1 LRESGV
7 AAVSVKH
14 ALRRGAKVTAAHSG
28 EKPMSDFK
36 LLIDGKLED
45 GAMTMD
51 VINPATEETVA
62 KCPRASR
69 EQLDK
74 AVAAAKA
81 AFPQWSKTP
90 IETRKKALV
99 TIAEQIERAASDLAR
114 ILTQEQGKPLAD
126 ATGEVYGAAAF
137 FQYFSTLDLP
147 VKIIQDGEGKKVEAR
162 RKPLGVIGAIVP
174 WNFPLILMA
183 FKVPA
188 ALLAGNTI
196 VLKPAATTPLA
207 TLKFGEIIRDV
218 LPPGVLNVIADA
230 NDLGDYLTRHPDVRK
245 ISFTGSTATGKKV
258 MVSAA
263 DSLKRMTL
271 ELGGNDAGIVLDDV
285 DPKIAAPKIFASAF
299 QNSGQVCIAMKR
311 LYVHES
317 IYGQMCDELVA
328 LAKASV
334 VGDGLQQ
341 GTQLGPLQNK
351 MQFEKVKELISDASK
366 HGTVM
371 AGGDVP
377 DKGYFIRPTI
387 VRDITD
393 GTRLVDEE
401 QFGPVLPVIK
411 FKDAEDALAR
421 ANASPYGLGGSIWS
435 SDLKR
440 AHELAERMDA
450 GTVWINKHLDLAPN
464 IPFGGAKQ
472 SGLGTELGEDGL
484 AEFTQLQIINAAV

>member
-1 LRESGV
+1 M
-7 AAVSVKH
+7 
-14 ALRRGAKVTAAHSG
+14 TA
-28 EKPMSDFK
+28 FK
-36 LLIDGKLED
+36 LLIDGELEN

-51 VINPATEETVA
+51 VINPATEEVVA
-62 KCPRASR
+62 QCPRASKD
-69 EQLDK
+69 QLDR

-81 AFPQWSKTP
+81 AFPQWSGTP
-90 IETRKKALV
+90 IETRKKALLA
-99 TIAEQIERAASDLAR
+99 IAEKIQSAASDLAR

-137 FQYFSTLDLP
+137 FQYFAGIDLP
-147 VKIIQDGEGKKVEAR
+147 VKILQEGDGKKIEAR

-174 WNFPLILMA
+174 WNFPLVLMA

-188 ALLAGNTI
+188 ARLAGNTV

-207 TLKFGEIIRDV
+207 TLKFCEIVKDV
-218 LPPGVLNVIADA
+218 LPRGVLNVIADA
-230 NDLGDYLTRHPDVRK
+230 NDLGDHLTRHPDVRK

-258 MVSAA
+258 MAGAA
-263 DSLKRMTL
+263 EALKRITL

-285 DPKIAAPKIFASAF
+285 DPKQAAPKIFASAF

-317 IYGQMCDELVA
+317 IYDQMCEELVS
-328 LAKASV
+328 LARAAV

-341 GTQLGPLQNK
+341 GTQFGPLQNK
-351 MQFEKVKELISDASK
+351 MQFEKVKELIADASS
-366 HGTVM
+366 HGKVL
-371 AGGDVP
+371 AHGDIP
-377 DKGYFIRPTI
+377 AKGYFIRPTI
-387 VRDITD
+387 VRDISD

-401 QFGPVLPVIK
+401 QFGPVLPIIK
-411 FKDAEDALAR
+411 FSDPEDALAR

-440 AHELAERMDA
+440 AHDLAQRMDA

-464 IPFGGAKQ
+464 IPFGGAKL
-472 SGLGTELGEDGL
+472 SGLGTELGDEGL
-484 AEFTQLQIINAAV
+484 AEFTQLQIINAAL